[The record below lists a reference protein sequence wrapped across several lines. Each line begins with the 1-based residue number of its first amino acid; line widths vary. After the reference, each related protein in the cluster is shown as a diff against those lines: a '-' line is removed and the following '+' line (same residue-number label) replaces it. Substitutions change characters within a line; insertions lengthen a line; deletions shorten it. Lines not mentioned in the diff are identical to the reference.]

1 VDSVTVP
8 AGGYL
13 AFARVSPTSNSGA
26 QSVHCELIVP
36 DGAQVDSDSVSLA
49 AHTSAP
55 IVLEGAI
62 NISSGG
68 KITVQCSESA
78 GTGVTVEGPH
88 LAAIKL
94 GSVS

>member
-1 VDSVTVP
+1 VDSVSVP

-13 AFARVSPTSNSGA
+13 AFARVSPMSNSSA
-26 QSVHCELIVP
+26 QTIHCQLLAP
-36 DGAQVDSDSVSLA
+36 DGGQVDSDSVSLA
-49 AHTSAP
+49 AHTTAP
-55 IVLEGAI
+55 IVLEGAT
-62 NISSGG
+62 NTSTSG